1 MVRLENGVMK
11 TLVVFYSRTGNTR
24 LVAEAIAEDLNADIE
39 EIKDKKN
46 RMGAF
51 GFLRSGYEAIFKK
64 LTDIYPISRN
74 PEEYDMVVVGSPVWA
89 GRLSSPIRT
98 YMALNGHKIK
108 KIAFFSTYGINS
120 GKIFRQMKELSK
132 QPIATLN
139 VKEEEVKSGEYL
151 KKVKEFTKNIKNLIK
166 TK

>member
-1 MVRLENGVMK
+1 MK

-24 LVAEAIAEDLNADIE
+24 LVAEAIAEDLNADTE
-39 EIKDKKN
+39 EIRDKKN

-89 GRLSSPIRT
+89 RRISSPIRT
-98 YMALNGHKIK
+98 YMALNGRKIK
-108 KIAFFSTYGINS
+108 KIAFFCTYGINS
-120 GKIFRQMKELSK
+120 GKIFRQMEKLSK

-151 KKVKEFTKNIKNLIK
+151 KKVKEFTKNIKNLN
-166 TK
+166 